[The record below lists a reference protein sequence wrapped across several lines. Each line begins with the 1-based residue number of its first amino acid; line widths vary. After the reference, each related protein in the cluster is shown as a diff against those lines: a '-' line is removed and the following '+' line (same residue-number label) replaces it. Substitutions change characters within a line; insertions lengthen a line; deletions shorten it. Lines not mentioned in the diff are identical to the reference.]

1 MIIVK
6 KKREGRYIVRKKK
19 KSRNILFPSFPM
31 ATCIHHVSLHP
42 CVCISFFFF
51 QHIFFPFFF
60 LNIFSV
66 LVFKK
71 SGPCYF
77 LSLSLSPLFLDR
89 LPLLCILYMEMFL
102 LLIFWAF
109 AAPPP
114 KAFHVEAREEKL
126 QAFNI
131 QTSRALSLIGT
142 RLPSKKPS
150 GDDQPSFFL
159 MLAPS
164 SHAELARAR
173 SGEGLGEKWS
183 VGQLTL
189 SLFGWFTT
197 LRCLFNIF
205 LWTCASHYHLL
216 DLCLLRKKKE
226 RTNTLDYY
234 TQLCAH

>member
-150 GDDQPSFFL
+150 GDDQPSFFFWCWRHL
-159 MLAPS
+159 HMLSMPGQEVEKDS
-164 SHAELARAR
+164 VR
-173 SGEGLGEKWS
+173 SGQLGSW
-183 VGQLTL
+183 L
-189 SLFGWFTT
+189 SPCSDGSRLSAVCSTSFCG
-197 LRCLFNIF
+197 RV
-205 LWTCASHYHLL
+205 HLIII
-216 DLCLLRKKKE
+216 C
-226 RTNTLDYY
+226 
-234 TQLCAH
+234 